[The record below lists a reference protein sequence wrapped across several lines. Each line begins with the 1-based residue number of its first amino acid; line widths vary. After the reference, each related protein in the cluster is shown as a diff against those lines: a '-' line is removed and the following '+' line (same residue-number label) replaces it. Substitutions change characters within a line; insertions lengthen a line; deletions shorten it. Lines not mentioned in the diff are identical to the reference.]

1 LATAYRPTHDYCFE
15 LSLVFLIA
23 NAINVGHAWR
33 YAANINRRITVSFK
47 KRYTRSRISEELAAE
62 IAEEFVV
69 AELIG
74 TKTHGV
80 GKLVSLQFGDLAAKP
95 NIVERGAVISVDG
108 NGGNGFVL
116 FRQITELVSKRCS
129 AMGIVAAFVHNFSR
143 YSSLYP
149 YTVRLA
155 QSGFVGILANTAGP
169 AAVAPFGSVD
179 PITGTNPICFS
190 FPTSSGVPQT
200 FDFAT
205 SEVVWGEI
213 RQATLEGRGLVSG
226 PFLTNAGEVTTAPS
240 EVDAVRAFGG
250 RKGWALNLAIEILA
264 GPLAGG
270 RAGLDAKS
278 EFDCGAVLIGID
290 PIAARVG
297 RRGFASEVGA
307 LLDSIRASRP
317 EGGNGNVR
325 CPGDRDRSSIDI
337 KKHLSERIQIPETI
351 LEMMDRMS
359 RGVKVSELAAKRVFN

>member
-129 AMGIVAAFVHNFSR
+129 AMGIVAAFVHN
-143 YSSLYP
+143 
-149 YTVRLA
+149 
-155 QSGFVGILANTAGP
+155 
-169 AAVAPFGSVD
+169 
-179 PITGTNPICFS
+179 
-190 FPTSSGVPQT
+190 
-200 FDFAT
+200 
-205 SEVVWGEI
+205 
-213 RQATLEGRGLVSG
+213 
-226 PFLTNAGEVTTAPS
+226 
-240 EVDAVRAFGG
+240 
-250 RKGWALNLAIEILA
+250 LA
-264 GPLAGG
+264 GIVRCILTPFVW
-270 RAGLDAKS
+270 RKVGLSAYWQ
-278 EFDCGAVLIGID
+278 I
-290 PIAARVG
+290 PQG
-297 RRGFASEVGA
+297 RRLSRRLGQ
-307 LLDSIRASRP
+307 LIR
-317 EGGNGNVR
+317 
-325 CPGDRDRSSIDI
+325 
-337 KKHLSERIQIPETI
+337 
-351 LEMMDRMS
+351 
-359 RGVKVSELAAKRVFN
+359 